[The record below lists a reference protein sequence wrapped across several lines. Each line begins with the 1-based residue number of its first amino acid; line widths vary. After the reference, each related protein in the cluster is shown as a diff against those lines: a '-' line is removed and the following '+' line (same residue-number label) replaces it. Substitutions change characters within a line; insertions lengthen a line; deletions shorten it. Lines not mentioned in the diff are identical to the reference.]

1 MSLYNFV
8 YNLQRKNN
16 KTKQRILVGLL
27 AFSFL
32 VLMFFWVLIFKNQLK
47 KVDITGG
54 SGVTKLLGEEE
65 KMVSPLAAL
74 VQGFKSFKKEASNK
88 VDELKSGVAQSESQ
102 DKIET
107 NKPAYELP
115 VE

>member
-16 KTKQRILVGLL
+16 KAKKRILVSLL
-27 AFSFL
+27 ACSFL
-32 VLMFFWVLIFKNQLK
+32 LLMFFWVVMFKNQLQK
-47 KVDITGG
+47 IDLSQG
-54 SGVTKLLGEEE
+54 SGAAKLLGEEE

-74 VQGFKSFKKEASNK
+74 VQGFKSFKKEASDKMGEYGNMVSK
-88 VDELKSGVAQSESQ
+88 KEEV
-102 DKIET
+102 KIE
-107 NKPAYELP
+107 NNRPVYELP